1 MGGVG
6 TGTRDDSGYGRWLEV
21 ASLSARRL
29 TEWGGP
35 SSVYLSMTEIPK
47 RELCYSVSGRMELAA
62 DVYGHFE
69 NPPVILLHGGGQTR
83 HAWGGTAEKL
93 AAAGFYA
100 LSLDLRGHGDS
111 RWCSKEDYS
120 LEAYVEDLWA
130 VIQTLDQPPALVGA
144 SLGGMVSMALEGE
157 IHPGSSAAVVLVDIT
172 PRIERS
178 GVDRIVE
185 FMTANPEG
193 YASLEDAARAIQEYL
208 PHRRAAKSL
217 EGLSKNL
224 RVGEDGRYRWHWDPA
239 FLSQAARRGERPAVP
254 NRLHEAAKNFRVPT
268 LLVRGRMSDIVS
280 EETAQEFLAAVP
292 HAEYVD
298 VKDAAH
304 MVAGDQNDV
313 FSDAVV
319 GFLTRVIDNQSRS
332 QSRVVG

>member
-1 MGGVG
+1 MVVAESWEEQGDLD
-6 TGTRDDSGYGRWLEV
+6 RAIEWYGR
-21 ASLSARRL
+21 
-29 TEWGGP
+29 
-35 SSVYLSMTEIPK
+35 YLATIP
-47 RELCYSVSGRMELAA
+47 AA
-62 DVYGHFE
+62 DAD
-69 NPPVILLHGGGQTR
+69 R
-83 HAWGGTAEKL
+83 RTA
-93 AAAGFYA
+93 
-100 LSLDLRGHGDS
+100 
-111 RWCSKEDYS
+111 

-172 PRIERS
+172 PRIERT
-178 GVDRIVE
+178 GVDRLVE

-208 PHRRAAKSL
+208 PHRRAAKNL
-217 EGLSKNL
+217 EGLRKNL

-254 NRLHEAAKNFRVPT
+254 NRLHEAAKNLRVPT

-313 FSDAVV
+313 FSEAVV
-319 GFLTRVIDNQSRS
+319 GFLTHVIDDQSRS
-332 QSRVVG
+332 QSREAG